1 MSNPPD
7 LRFLHSLLVD
17 FIKERTVYLTKID
30 PIRSIF
36 FSRSI
41 KCQIIQF
48 LTWYHSVK
56 SGMY

>member
-1 MSNPPD
+1 MSNHPD
-7 LRFLHSLLVD
+7 LRFLRSLLVD
-17 FIKERTVYLTKID
+17 FIKGRAVYLTKID

-48 LTWYHSVK
+48 LTWYHSVRN
-56 SGMY
+56 GIC